1 MYLSSFIYLSN
12 GVSLVYNRELMNRYI
27 LLIVL
32 IIIQPIF
39 ASAQYK
45 QTVKGIIKDKE
56 SKIPLVGV
64 VVSVIDLEPIMGT
77 TTDEYGS
84 FEIVDV
90 PVGMHTLQI
99 SYIGY
104 NSVTMQGILITS
116 AKEVI
121 LNVEMEESA
130 TKLDEVVITERRDHI
145 NEMAL
150 ISAKTFDVAETERYA
165 GSRADPARMASNFA
179 GVVGA
184 DDSRNDIV
192 VRGNSPQGVLW
203 RLEDIDIPNPNHFA
217 VSGTSGGPV
226 TILNNKTLGNSDFF
240 TGAFPSEYGNST
252 AGVFDLK
259 MRNGNADRHELTGQV
274 GFLGTELAAEGPISR
289 KHKSSYLFT
298 YRYSTL
304 KLFEGL
310 NIKIGTNSVPNYQ
323 DAALKLNFPIGK
335 KANLSIFGIGGIS
348 KIDLIVSNLTE
359 QPEELYGES
368 DRDQYFGTNTGVLGT
383 SFSYIINNSTYTKLT
398 VAQTGTNVEAR
409 HDKVFRD
416 NNYQVDSLKDILGYR
431 FATAT
436 TVAHWYINKKIS
448 NQHTIKAGIIN
459 NLYNLNLIDS
469 SRQYPPSLQTW
480 QHRLDYQGS
489 TDLIQGYIQYKYRPS
504 DVLTFSAGLHGQFL
518 THNQSKALE
527 PRLAMKY
534 TATPTNVFTLG
545 YGLHSQLQPM
555 YQYFTVLP
563 TNNVNEMHNYDI
575 DFTRSHHSVA
585 GYEHVFSRTVRLRSE
600 AYYQY
605 LFNVPI
611 ETRPGSSFSGLNQG
625 SNFSRLFPDTLVN
638 KGTGYNY
645 GFELTIEKTFSKNY
659 YILLSGSVFDSKA
672 KGNDGVYR
680 NTDYN
685 GRFAANMLT
694 GYELKLSKNT
704 VLLTGLKVTYAG
716 GKLYSPPD
724 VAASNA
730 LGDLVVVDSQRNTLK
745 FKDYFRADVKL
756 GIRIN
761 AKKLTHEVAIDLV
774 NVLGTRN
781 VLSNTYSFDLASQG
795 AYPFITQYQLGFLPL
810 FYYKVDFGFNRKK

>member
-1 MYLSSFIYLSN
+1 MQK
-12 GVSLVYNRELMNRYI
+12 
-27 LLIVL
+27 LIVL
-32 IIIQPIF
+32 LF
-39 ASAQYK
+39 ACLLLPAISFAQYQ
-45 QTVKGIIKDKE
+45 QTIKGNVRDKE
-56 SKIPLVGV
+56 SKIPLIGV
-64 VVSVIDLEPIMGT
+64 VVSITDVQPITGSV
-77 TTDEYGS
+77 TDEHGD
-84 FEIVDV
+84 FVIKNV
-90 PVGMHTLQI
+90 PVGKHTLQI
-99 SYIGY
+99 AYLGY
-104 NSVTMQGILITS
+104 NSMTIPGVLVTS
-116 AKEVI
+116 AKEVV
-121 LNVEMEESA
+121 LNIELEESA
-130 TKLDEVVITERRDHI
+130 TQLKEVEIKDRREHI
-145 NEMAL
+145 NEMA
-150 ISAKTFDVAETERYA
+150 IVSAKTFDVQETERYA

-184 DDSRNDIV
+184 DDSRNDII

-226 TILNNKTLGNSDFF
+226 TILNNKTLANSDFF

-259 MRNGNADRHELTGQV
+259 MRNGNADRYEFTGQL

-289 KHKSSYLFT
+289 KHKSSFLLT

-323 DAALKLNFPIGK
+323 DAALKLNFPMGK
-335 KANLSIFGIGGIS
+335 KANLSVFGIGGLS

-368 DRDQYFGTNTGVLGT
+368 DRDQYFSSNTGVLGS
-383 SFSYIINNSTYTKLT
+383 SFSYIINSSTYTKLT
-398 VAQTGTNVEAR
+398 VAQTGTDVRAT

-416 NNYQVDSLKDILGYR
+416 NNYMVDSLKYILGYR
-431 FATAT
+431 FATAA
-436 TVAHWYINKKIS
+436 TVTHWYINKKIS
-448 NQHTIKAGIIN
+448 GQHTIKAGLIN
-459 NLYNLNLIDS
+459 NYYNLNLIDS

-480 QHRLDYQGS
+480 QHRLDYQGGTS
-489 TDLIQGYIQYKYRPS
+489 LLQAYIQYKYRPS
-504 DVLTFSAGLHGQFL
+504 DALTFTAGIHGQYL

-534 TATPTNVFTLG
+534 TANPTNIFSLG
-545 YGLHSQLQPM
+545 YGLHSQLQPL
-555 YQYFTVLP
+555 YQYFAVLP
-563 TNNVNEMHNYDI
+563 ANPPNAMHNYNI
-575 DFTRSHHSVA
+575 GFTRSHHGVA
-585 GYEHVFSRTVRLRSE
+585 GYEHIFSRSLRLRSE
-600 AYYQY
+600 VYYQY

-611 ETRPGSSFSGLNQG
+611 ETRAGSSFSGLNQG

-638 KGTGYNY
+638 AGTGYNY
-645 GFELTIEKTFSKNY
+645 GFELTIEKSFSKGY

-685 GRFAANMLT
+685 GRFAANILT
-694 GYELKLSKNT
+694 GYEYKLGKNS
-704 VLLTGLKVTYAG
+704 VLLTGLKITYAG

-730 LGDLVVVDSQRNTLK
+730 IGDLVVVDSLRNTLR
-745 FKDYFRADVKL
+745 FKDYFRTDIKL
-756 GIRIN
+756 GVRIN
-761 AKKLTHEVAIDLV
+761 AKRITHEIAIDLV
-774 NVLGTRN
+774 NILNTKN
-781 VLSNTYSFDLASQG
+781 VLSNTYNYDLAAQG
-795 AYPFITQYQLGFLPL
+795 AYPFIQQYQLGFLPL
-810 FYYKVDFGFNRKK
+810 FYYKIDFGIKHK